1 MTMKKEAIIDIIIN
15 DLKEIELLLQNFKYG
30 ENIEG
35 AFIDL
40 LHSKQQNI
48 SKEIA
53 LLDFWRNDEKQVPHI
68 EAPKTPA
75 EEAPKALAVEPE
87 PQVIKAVEPEPVKES
102 VAIVEQPAVVAEPE
116 PVVEQVVAPEPEPAP
131 MPEPVAEPVA
141 VNKVADAVVTATKP
155 NAAET
160 ITRQAKGSD
169 VKNYGTP
176 VSDIKKAIAIADR
189 FLFQKELFGGDANE
203 FNSAIN
209 RANEMTSYEEAESHF
224 LSNYG
229 WDIENKTVEAFL
241 KAVHRKFI

>member
-102 VAIVEQPAVVAEPE
+102 VAIVEQPTVVAEPE
-116 PVVEQVVAPEPEPAP
+116 PVV
-131 MPEPVAEPVA
+131 EPVA
-141 VNKVADAVVTATKP
+141 VNKVADAVVTAAKP